1 MWKLWGWGNGL
12 RNWNKGKKERKKK
25 DVSASQ
31 EFVLQLDTLFLTVL
45 NKRQSYRAHRRATF
59 GLMHYSHHFE
69 TVSDFWTKG
78 SIPLQLCSMN
88 YVAALDYMCHRNP

>member
-1 MWKLWGWGNGL
+1 MVSEIGIKV
-12 RNWNKGKKERKKK
+12 RKKEKK

-69 TVSDFWTKG
+69 TVSDF
-78 SIPLQLCSMN
+78 
-88 YVAALDYMCHRNP
+88 